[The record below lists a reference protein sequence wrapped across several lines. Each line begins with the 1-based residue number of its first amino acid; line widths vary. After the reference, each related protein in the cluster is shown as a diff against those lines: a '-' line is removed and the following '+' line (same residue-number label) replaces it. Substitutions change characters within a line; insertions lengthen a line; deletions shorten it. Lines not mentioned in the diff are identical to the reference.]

1 LTFYASRTVF
11 YFLTDDDNSYEG
23 FLAGSGFSVCFFS
36 GILAFFYST
45 FVVVGADDI
54 SSLEDFEGRLFKDAG
69 AKAYIFFLSS

>member
-1 LTFYASRTVF
+1 LT
-11 YFLTDDDNSYEG
+11 
-23 FLAGSGFSVCFFS
+23 GSGFSVCFFS